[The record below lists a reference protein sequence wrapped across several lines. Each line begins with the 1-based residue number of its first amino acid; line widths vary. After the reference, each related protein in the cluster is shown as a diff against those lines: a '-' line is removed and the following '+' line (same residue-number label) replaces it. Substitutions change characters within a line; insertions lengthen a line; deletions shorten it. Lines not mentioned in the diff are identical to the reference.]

1 MKSIRCSYWPAVIDV
16 PWLACLYL
24 LITAMNCAKAVS
36 PIEMWFGMSTR
47 IGHENHVLHGGMD
60 PPKGRGSLRL
70 SLLPHSR
77 VQR

>member
-16 PWLACLYL
+16 PWLACVYL

-47 IGHENHVLHGGMD
+47 IGHENHVLHGGYGSRQG
-60 PPKGRGSLRL
+60 KGQFKVIS
-70 SLLPHSR
+70 SAPF
-77 VQR
+77 